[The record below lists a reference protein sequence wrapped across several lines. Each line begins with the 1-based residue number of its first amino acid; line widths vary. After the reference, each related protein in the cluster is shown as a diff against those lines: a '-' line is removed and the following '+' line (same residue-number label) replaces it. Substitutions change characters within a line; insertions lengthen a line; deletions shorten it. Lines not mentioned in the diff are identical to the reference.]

1 MGLIVKTE
9 KVNYYKLSSMRKAG
23 VTIKELFNT
32 LPQEGE
38 VQWISIRPERQSRP
52 VEKESVFAD
61 ASHGLEGDHY
71 GGGANGKR
79 QVTLINEEHL
89 KSVASFLGKKTLDPA
104 LLRRNIMVKGI
115 NLLALKDQQFQIG
128 EAVLEMTGLCQP
140 CSRMEENLGEGG
152 YNAMRGHGGITA
164 RIVLSGKIR
173 LGDSV
178 KLIKSKI

>member
-1 MGLIVKTE
+1 
-9 KVNYYKLSSMRKAG
+9 MRKAG
-23 VTIKELFNT
+23 ITIKDLFNT
-32 LPQEGE
+32 LPQVGE
-38 VQWISIRPERQSRP
+38 VRWISIRPKRQSMP
-52 VEKESVFAD
+52 VEKESVLAD

-89 KSVASFLGKKTLDPA
+89 KSVASFLGKESLNPA

-115 NLLALKDQQFQIG
+115 NLMALKDQQFQIG
-128 EAVLEMTGLCQP
+128 EAILKMTGLCQP

-164 RIVLSGKIR
+164 KIIKSGLIKI
-173 LGDSV
+173 GDHV
-178 KLIKSKI
+178 KLISS

>member
-1 MGLIVKTE
+1 
-9 KVNYYKLSSMRKAG
+9 MRKEG
-23 VTIKELFNT
+23 ITIRELLNT

-38 VQWISIRPERQSRP
+38 VCWISIRPERRSIP
-52 VEKESVFAD
+52 VAQESVLAD

-71 GGGANGKR
+71 GGGADGKR

-89 KSVASFLGKKTLDPA
+89 KAVASFLGKEELDPG

-128 EAVLEMTGLCQP
+128 EAILEMTGLCQP
-140 CSRMEENLGEGG
+140 CSRMEENLGGGG

-164 RIVLSGKIR
+164 RIIKSGLIR
-173 LGDSV
+173 VGDKV
-178 KLIKSKI
+178 KLIST